1 MPIRYARR
9 LSGRRRTAIANRHL
23 GFALA
28 FVAGAISTDM
38 PLNRCGI
45 GGEHP
50 WEHPG
55 QVIIIAAETP
65 IGTKSRPV
73 CNASIASR
81 SS

>member
-23 GFALA
+23 GFALS

-38 PLNRCGI
+38 PINRCGI

-55 QVIIIAAETP
+55 QVISVAAETP
-65 IGTKSRPV
+65 IGKKSRPV